1 MDHNQTEA
9 SIISTSTTKSVIYC
23 LHIPQLQ
30 NSGYLRIFRVT
41 GANQNARKLLS
52 TDLVN
57 TKCIYIIM
65 WVLCPILAKLF
76 CKVL

>member
-1 MDHNQTEA
+1 MDHNQTET
-9 SIISTSTTKSVIYC
+9 SIMLTSTTESVFFC
-23 LHIPQLQ
+23 PHIPQLQ
-30 NSGYLRIFRVT
+30 NSGYPRMFRVT
-41 GANQNARKLLS
+41 GANHNARKLLS

-57 TKCIYIIM
+57 TKCIYM